1 MGKRRFVVVC
11 AMFLAAA
18 CEKTERP
25 PASDAGGSDAPADAR
40 DGGADAPRDTG
51 HDAADGATADVRADA
66 QNDGSRDVPADTG
79 AADAAADAPD
89 AAADGQDAAV
99 TADAAPEVWVPM
111 LVTVDYTG
119 TVATVMNTPLGLDST
134 IRTAPVSGSFS
145 YDLRSGDSDTT
156 STRGTFACAGGC
168 PFTFTV
174 GTHTV
179 TGSGMPVA
187 YTENDI
193 AMIDTFRYDDG
204 GNLHDG
210 ITRIMK
216 LDGTDDPTLQLQ
228 LSITDSTGALLASDA
243 LPNPFP
249 TVDLTK
255 VAVTFSI
262 SNSGGTLLMQLGT
275 LTAR

>member
-1 MGKRRFVVVC
+1 MGKRLFVVLC
-11 AMFLAAA
+11 ATFLAGA

-25 PASDAGGSDAPADAR
+25 PASDAGSDATADAR

-51 HDAADGATADVRADA
+51 HDAPDGGAPEVR
-66 QNDGSRDVPADTG
+66 
-79 AADAAADAPD
+79 ADAAADAPTGDGPGD
-89 AAADGQDAAV
+89 APADAGAADAPADAPDA
-99 TADAAPEVWVPM
+99 TADARDAADAAPEVWVPM

-119 TVATVMNTPLGLDST
+119 TVATVAGTPLGLDST

-156 STRGTFACAGGC
+156 ASRGTFACAGGC

-179 TGSGMPVA
+179 TGSGMPVVQ
-187 YTENDI
+187 TENNLPP
-193 AMIDTFRYDDG
+193 DTFRYNDG

-216 LDGTDDPTLQLQ
+216 LDGTDDATLALG

-255 VAVTFSI
+255 VNVTFSI
-262 SNSGGTLLMQLGT
+262 SDSGGTLLMQLDT
-275 LTAR
+275 LTPR

>member
-1 MGKRRFVVVC
+1 MGKRRFVVLC
-11 AMFLAAA
+11 GAFLAAA

-25 PASDAGGSDAPADAR
+25 PVGDAGSDAPADAR

-51 HDAADGATADVRADA
+51 HDAADGGAPEVRADA
-66 QNDGSRDVPADTG
+66 AADAQNGDAARDVPADTS
-79 AADAAADAPD
+79 AADVPADAPD
-89 AAADGQDAAV
+89 APANA
-99 TADAAPEVWVPM
+99 ADAAPDVWVPM

-119 TVATVMNTPLGLDST
+119 TVATVAGTPLGLDST

-156 STRGTFACAGGC
+156 TSRGTFACAGGC

-179 TGSGMPVA
+179 TGSGMPVVQ
-187 YTENDI
+187 TENNLPP
-193 AMIDTFRYDDG
+193 DTFRYNDG
-204 GNLHDG
+204 GNQHDG

-216 LDGTDDPTLQLQ
+216 LDGADDTTLALG
-228 LSITDSTGALLASDA
+228 LSLTDSTGALLSSDA

-249 TVDLTK
+249 TVDLSK
-255 VAVTFSI
+255 LVVTFSI
-262 SNSGGTLLMQLGT
+262 SDSGGTLLMQLDT
-275 LTAR
+275 LTPR